1 MTTQRRP
8 SICFH
13 TPIIHEL
20 SLFNQDSKKKKHEE
34 HLEGGDAKA
43 LDIPS
48 FDPRGDPKPPQL
60 EPGGASALPKP
71 SRSSKEVL
79 PIHTNL

>member
-1 MTTQRRP
+1 MF
-8 SICFH
+8 SH
-13 TPIIHEL
+13 TNHPRIVLIQPR
-20 SLFNQDSKKKKHEE
+20 FKKKKHEE